1 MRSVAASALAA
12 SSMKGKRCL
21 SKRTPSNCARMLLP
35 IVSAVM
41 PVESEMK
48 KTVRCMG
55 SPRVVAPACCA
66 PYRKVR
72 KLSPLDR
79 RLTGMQLARRR
90 TALVFLCHAP
100 STADNTN
107 PLRPASGL
115 CFVTIPLVAALPEET
130 PLNHLVLWLDQL
142 RMTDLGKVGGKNAS
156 LGEMIG
162 NLAKLGVSVP
172 GGFATTADAFQQ
184 YLEKS
189 GVAKR
194 IQARL
199 ADLNVDDVDALTKA
213 GKEIREWVIETPLPA
228 ELDQAIRDAYAKLCK
243 DAGANNIAVAVRSS
257 ATAEDLPDA
266 SFAGQQET
274 FLNVVGIEDVLH
286 KVKEVFASLY
296 NDRAIA
302 YRVHQ
307 GFAHE
312 NVFLSAGVQLMVR
325 SDVGAAGV
333 LFTLDTE
340 SGFRD
345 VVFVTGSYGLGEMVV
360 QGAVNPDEFYVFK
373 PTLKAGKPAV
383 LRRNLG
389 AKQLRMVYSDQ
400 PGERVKTEDTP
411 AELRHK
417 FCINDEDVQEL
428 ARQALIIEQHYGR
441 PMDIEWAKDGNTG
454 KLYIVQARPET
465 VKSRAHATQ
474 LERFHLSEKGKV
486 LAEGRAIGQKIG
498 AGKARVVESV
508 ADMDKVQPGDVLVTD
523 MTDPNWEPVMKRASA
538 IVTNRGGRTCH
549 AAIIARELGIPA
561 VVGCGDATERLKDG
575 TLVTVSCSEGD
586 TGKIYD
592 GLLETEVSEVN
603 RGEMPP
609 IKTKIMMN
617 VGNPQLAFD
626 FAQLPNE
633 GVGLARLE
641 FIINNNIGV
650 HPKAILD
657 YPQIDADLKK
667 AVESVARGHASP
679 RAFYVDKVA
688 EGVATIA
695 AAFWPKPV
703 IVRLS
708 DFKSNEYRK
717 LIGGSRYEPEEENPM
732 LGFRGAARYISED
745 FGEAFAMECEAIK
758 RVRND
763 MGLTNV
769 QVMVPFVRTLG
780 QAERVTKLLAQHGL
794 ERGKDDLKVIMMC
807 EVPSNAILA
816 ERFLQFFDGF
826 SIGSNDLT
834 QLTLGLDRDSGLELL
849 AQDFDERDPA
859 VEALIHQAIKACLAQ
874 GKYIGICGQ
883 GPSDHPDFAQ
893 WLAKE

>member
-1 MRSVAASALAA
+1 MSALF
-12 SSMKGKRCL
+12 
-21 SKRTPSNCARMLLP
+21 
-35 IVSAVM
+35 
-41 PVESEMK
+41 
-48 KTVRCMG
+48 
-55 SPRVVAPACCA
+55 SP
-66 PYRKVR
+66 
-72 KLSPLDR
+72 
-79 RLTGMQLARRR
+79 
-90 TALVFLCHAP
+90 TALVVPFE
-100 STADNTN
+100 N
-107 PLRPASGL
+107 
-115 CFVTIPLVAALPEET
+115 
-130 PLNHLVLWLDQL
+130 L
-142 RMTDLGKVGGKNAS
+142 RMTDVEAVGGKNAS
-156 LGEMIG
+156 LGEMISQ
-162 NLAKLGVSVP
+162 LPHGVRVP
-172 GGFATTADAFQQ
+172 TGFATTAHAFREF
-184 YLEKS
+184 LAFE
-189 GVAKR
+189 G
-194 IQARL
+194 L
-199 ADLNVDDVDALTKA
+199 ADRISAKLAALDTEDVRALA
-213 GKEIREWVIETPLPA
+213 AVGAEIRAMVEAQPFPA
-228 ELDQAIRDAYAKLCK
+228 DLQKAITEAFATLSEGNPE
-243 DAGANNIAVAVRSS
+243 ASFAVRSS

-274 FLNVVGIEDVLH
+274 FLNVHGIDEVLH
-286 KVKEVFASLY
+286 KMKEVFASLY
-296 NDRAIA
+296 NDRAIS
-302 YRVHQ
+302 YRVHK
-307 GFAHE
+307 GFAHD
-312 NVFLSAGVQLMVR
+312 VVALSAGVQRMVR
-325 SDVGAAGV
+325 SDLGAAGV
-333 LFTLDTE
+333 MFTIDTE
-340 SGFRD
+340 SGFED
-345 VVFVTGSYGLGEMVV
+345 VVFITSSYGLGETVV
-360 QGAVNPDEFYVFK
+360 QGAVNPDEFYVHK
-373 PTLKAGKPAV
+373 PMLKAGKKAV
-383 LRRNLG
+383 IRRNLG
-389 AKQLRMVYSDQ
+389 SKLIQMVFATPDEKAQTGKLIKTIDVPTEQRNRYSLTDAD
-400 PGERVKTEDTP
+400 V
-411 AELRHK
+411 EL
-417 FCINDEDVQEL
+417 L
-428 ARQALIIEQHYGR
+428 AHYAVVIEQHYGR
-441 PMDIEWAKDGNTG
+441 PMDIEWGKDGTDG
-454 KLYIVQARPET
+454 QLYILQARPET
-465 VKSRAHATQ
+465 VKSQA
-474 LERFHLSEKGKV
+474 KGQAELRYKLKGHGAV

-498 AGKARVVESV
+498 TGPVRIVHNISE
-508 ADMDKVQPGDVLVTD
+508 MDKVQPGDVLVTD

-586 TGKIYD
+586 TGRIYD
-592 GLLETEVSEVN
+592 GLLETEITEVQ
-603 RGEMPP
+603 RGEMPA

-626 FAQLPNE
+626 FCQLPNE

-657 YPQIDADLKK
+657 YPNIDNDLKK

-732 LGFRGAARYISED
+732 LGFRGAARYISTE
-745 FGEAFAMECEAIK
+745 FGEAFAMECEALK

-780 QAERVTKLLAQHGL
+780 QAERVTKLLAAHGL

-816 ERFLQFFDGF
+816 DRFLEFFDGF

-849 AQDFDERDPA
+849 AKDFDERDPA

-893 WLAKE
+893 WLAKEGISSISLNPDSVIATWQQLAR

>member
-1 MRSVAASALAA
+1 MSALF
-12 SSMKGKRCL
+12 
-21 SKRTPSNCARMLLP
+21 
-35 IVSAVM
+35 
-41 PVESEMK
+41 
-48 KTVRCMG
+48 
-55 SPRVVAPACCA
+55 SP
-66 PYRKVR
+66 
-72 KLSPLDR
+72 
-79 RLTGMQLARRR
+79 
-90 TALVFLCHAP
+90 TALVVPFE
-100 STADNTN
+100 N
-107 PLRPASGL
+107 
-115 CFVTIPLVAALPEET
+115 
-130 PLNHLVLWLDQL
+130 L
-142 RMTDLGKVGGKNAS
+142 RMTDVEAVGGKNAS
-156 LGEMIG
+156 LGEMISQ
-162 NLAKLGVSVP
+162 LPHGVRVP
-172 GGFATTADAFQQ
+172 TGFATTAHAFREF
-184 YLEKS
+184 LAFE
-189 GVAKR
+189 G
-194 IQARL
+194 L
-199 ADLNVDDVDALTKA
+199 ADRISAKLAALDTEDVRALA
-213 GKEIREWVIETPLPA
+213 AVGAEIRAMVEAQPFPA
-228 ELDQAIRDAYAKLCK
+228 DLQKAITEAFATLSEGNPE
-243 DAGANNIAVAVRSS
+243 ASFAVRSS

-274 FLNVVGIEDVLH
+274 FLNVHGIDEVLH
-286 KVKEVFASLY
+286 KMKEVFASLY
-296 NDRAIA
+296 NDRAIS
-302 YRVHQ
+302 YRVHK
-307 GFAHE
+307 GFAHD
-312 NVFLSAGVQLMVR
+312 VVALSAGVQRMVR
-325 SDVGAAGV
+325 SDLGAAGV
-333 LFTLDTE
+333 MFTIDTE
-340 SGFRD
+340 SGFED
-345 VVFVTGSYGLGEMVV
+345 VVFITSSYGLGETVV
-360 QGAVNPDEFYVFK
+360 QGAVNPDEFYVHK
-373 PTLKAGKPAV
+373 PMLKAGKKSV
-383 LRRNLG
+383 IRRNLG
-389 AKQLRMVYSDQ
+389 SKLIQMVFATPDEKAQTGKLIKTIDVPTEQRNRYSLTDAD
-400 PGERVKTEDTP
+400 V
-411 AELRHK
+411 EL
-417 FCINDEDVQEL
+417 L
-428 ARQALIIEQHYGR
+428 AHYAVVIEQHYGR
-441 PMDIEWAKDGNTG
+441 PMDIEWGKDGTDG
-454 KLYIVQARPET
+454 QLYILQARPET
-465 VKSRAHATQ
+465 VKSQA
-474 LERFHLSEKGKV
+474 KGQAELRYKLKGHGAV

-498 AGKARVVESV
+498 TGPVRIVHNISE
-508 ADMDKVQPGDVLVTD
+508 MDKVQPGDVLVTD

-586 TGKIYD
+586 TGRIYD
-592 GLLETEVSEVN
+592 GLLETEITEVQ
-603 RGEMPP
+603 RGEMPA

-626 FAQLPNE
+626 FCQLPNE

-657 YPQIDADLKK
+657 YPNIDNDLKK

-732 LGFRGAARYISED
+732 LGFRGAARYISTE
-745 FGEAFAMECEAIK
+745 FGEAFAMECEALK

-780 QAERVTKLLAQHGL
+780 QAERVTKLLAAHGL

-816 ERFLQFFDGF
+816 DRFLEFFDGF

-849 AQDFDERDPA
+849 AKDFDERDPA

-893 WLAKE
+893 WLAKEGISSISLNPDSVVATWQQLAC